1 MDEATQS
8 ILAGIVRHLVT
19 TGAGVLVTHGY
30 IQSSQTEQVV
40 GAVMLLV
47 GIGWSW
53 WQKNG
58 QAAVKAELDLLKARA
73 SAKAQAQPAAAAQVK
88 S

>member
-1 MDEATQS
+1 MDKATPA

-19 TGAGVLVTHGY
+19 TGAGVLVAHGY

-40 GAVMLLV
+40 GAVMVLV

-53 WQKNG
+53 WQKRG
-58 QAAVKAELDLLKARA
+58 QAAVAADLDKLMA
-73 SAKAQAQPAAAAQVK
+73 AKAAQKPTPAPQVK
-88 S
+88 R